1 MQSMNCPDPTQESL
15 RLRRDAPPP
24 AEPMAVGCVESS
36 SIARGLEAADAML
49 KAAQVKLLTSNPVCP
64 GKYVTLVGGLVAEV
78 EAAVRAGEAVA
89 ADTLVD
95 RMVIANV
102 HPQVLDAFSAQTAPD
117 RVSALGMIE
126 TFSLAA
132 AILGGDQAAKA
143 ANVTL
148 LEIRL
153 ARALG
158 GKAFV
163 LLTGEV
169 AAVRAALDAGV
180 AAARESGLLLGTALI
195 PAPHPDL
202 VRSLL

>member
-1 MQSMNCPDPTQESL
+1 MPVV
-15 RLRRDAPPP
+15 RDEHPQ
-24 AEPMAVGCVESS
+24 AVGCVECS

-49 KAAQVKLLTSNPVCP
+49 KAARVSLLTASPICP
-64 GKYVTLVGGLVAEV
+64 GKYVVLVGGLVAEV
-78 EAAVRAGEAVA
+78 QAAVHAGTTTA

-95 RMVIANV
+95 AMVIPNI
-102 HPQVLDAFSAQTAPD
+102 HPQVLTAFSASTMPAGIA
-117 RVSALGMIE
+117 ALGMIE
-126 TFSLAA
+126 TFSVAS
-132 AILGGDQAAKA
+132 AIMAGDEAVKA
-143 ANVTL
+143 ANVDL

-169 AAVRAALDAGV
+169 AAVKAAIDAGMRV
-180 AAARESGLLLGTALI
+180 GRANGLMLGSTLI

-202 VRSLL
+202 IQHLL

>member
-1 MQSMNCPDPTQESL
+1 
-15 RLRRDAPPP
+15 
-24 AEPMAVGCVESS
+24 
-36 SIARGLEAADAML
+36 
-49 KAAQVKLLTSNPVCP
+49 
-64 GKYVTLVGGLVAEV
+64 
-78 EAAVRAGEAVA
+78 
-89 ADTLVD
+89 
-95 RMVIANV
+95 
-102 HPQVLDAFSAQTAPD
+102 
-117 RVSALGMIE
+117 
-126 TFSLAA
+126 
-132 AILGGDQAAKA
+132 
-143 ANVTL
+143 VTL